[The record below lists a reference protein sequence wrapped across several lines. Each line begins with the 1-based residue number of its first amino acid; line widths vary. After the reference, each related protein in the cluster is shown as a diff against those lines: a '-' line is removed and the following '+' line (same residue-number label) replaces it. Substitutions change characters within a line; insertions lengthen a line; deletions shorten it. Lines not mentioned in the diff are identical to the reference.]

1 MGCRCQTRAC
11 SYRDKAASFSS
22 NSSEEAPQSS
32 WKARFMTDDEIEQQ
46 AEKDS
51 NGTASEEP
59 FLVRKAKERFWG
71 RMAVISLGVSLQLA
85 YATGLYTRQP
95 AGIQG

>member
-1 MGCRCQTRAC
+1 MGCRCHTQAC

-32 WKARFMTDDEIEQQ
+32 WKARFMTDDDIEQQ

-51 NGTASEEP
+51 NGTAAEVP

-71 RMAVISLGVSLQLA
+71 RMAVISLGVSLQIA
-85 YATGLYTRQP
+85 YAIRLYTRPP
-95 AGIQG
+95 AGIHR

>member
-1 MGCRCQTRAC
+1 MGCRYQTHTS
-11 SYRDKAASFSS
+11 SYRDRAASFST

-32 WKARFMTDDEIEQQ
+32 WKARFMTDDDYEQQ

-51 NGTASEEP
+51 NGTAPEEP

-71 RMAVISLGVSLQLA
+71 RMAVISLGVSLQIA
-85 YATGLYTRQP
+85 YATRLYIRPP
-95 AGIQG
+95 AGIHK